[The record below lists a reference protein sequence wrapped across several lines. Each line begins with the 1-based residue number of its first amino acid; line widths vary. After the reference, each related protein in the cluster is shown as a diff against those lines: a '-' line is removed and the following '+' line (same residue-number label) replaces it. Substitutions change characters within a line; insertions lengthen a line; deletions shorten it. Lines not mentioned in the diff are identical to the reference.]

1 MSLFENNISEGLS
14 EWLTGEHRTGTTI
27 MAVEFAEGVV
37 FGADSRTSTG
47 VYVANRVTDKLT
59 PVADKI
65 YCCRS
70 GSAADT
76 QAIADYVKFYLDI
89 YENETNEDPSV
100 EIASK
105 IFQLLCYNNRDHLSA
120 SIICAGWDKVKGGQV
135 YCLPLGGMCV
145 RMPFAIGGSGSTY
158 IYGHCDNT
166 YKEGMTEA
174 ECLKFVSD
182 AVALAMHRDGSSG
195 GMIRLAV
202 LTKDGCKR
210 LNILGN
216 ELPTFWSK

>member
-1 MSLFENNISEGLS
+1 MSLCQNDIAYDAP
-14 EWLTGEHRTGTTI
+14 EWLTGEHMTGTTI
-27 MAVEFAEGVV
+27 MAVEFADGVV

-47 VYVANRVTDKLT
+47 TYVANRVTDKLT
-59 PVADKI
+59 QVADKI

-76 QAIADYVKFYLDI
+76 QAIADYVKFYLDLQ
-89 YENETNEDPSV
+89 ENETNEEPTV
-100 EIASK
+100 EVASR
-105 IFQLLCYNNRDHLSA
+105 IFQMLCYHNRDMLSA
-120 SIICAGWDKVKGGQV
+120 SIICAGWDKTNGGQV

-166 YKEGMTEA
+166 YKTGMTEE
-174 ECLKFVSD
+174 ECLKFVAD

-202 LTKDGCKR
+202 LTKDGCRR
-210 LNILGN
+210 LNIPGN
-216 ELPTFWSK
+216 QLPTFWSK